1 MGRQKTVQKKL
12 QPYEIGELDQ
22 YLFGQGTHYEIF
34 RKMGAHKAVQKK
46 QEGVYFAVWA
56 PHAARVS
63 VVGNLT
69 HGILGRMRCIVRSRL
84 GSTLVLCRE
93 RRKGICINSV
103 SRHRQENGFL
113 RRIRLQIMRSGVR
126 VRLPE

>member
-1 MGRQKTVQKKL
+1 MRSSC
-12 QPYEIGELDQ
+12 
-22 YLFGQGTHYEIF
+22 
-34 RKMGAHKAVQKK
+34 KMGAHKAVQK

-63 VVGNLT
+63 VVGEFNV

-93 RRKGICINSV
+93 RRKGDLHKFV
-103 SRHRQENGFL
+103 SRHRQENGFCM
-113 RRIRLQIMRSGVR
+113 RICLQIM
-126 VRLPE
+126 

>member
-1 MGRQKTVQKKL
+1 MKLYEKNSSCEVGLREDRKPYKKKL

-56 PHAARVS
+56 AACSES
-63 VVGNLT
+63 V
-69 HGILGRMRCIVRSRL
+69 RCR
-84 GSTLVLCRE
+84 
-93 RRKGICINSV
+93 
-103 SRHRQENGFL
+103 
-113 RRIRLQIMRSGVR
+113 
-126 VRLPE
+126 

>member
-63 VVGNLT
+63 VVGEFN
-69 HGILGRMRCIVRSRL
+69 GILGRMRCIVRSRL